1 MHSAHLSAMGT
12 KSVIK
17 VKKQSCL
24 FASVFFT
31 FLTKMIASVKYAGHD
46 TVHTV
51 RLLVHMV
58 IKQCN
63 MYYKGSL
70 EVTE

>member
-1 MHSAHLSAMGT
+1 
-12 KSVIK
+12 
-17 VKKQSCL
+17 
-24 FASVFFT
+24 
-31 FLTKMIASVKYAGHD
+31 MIASVKYAGHD